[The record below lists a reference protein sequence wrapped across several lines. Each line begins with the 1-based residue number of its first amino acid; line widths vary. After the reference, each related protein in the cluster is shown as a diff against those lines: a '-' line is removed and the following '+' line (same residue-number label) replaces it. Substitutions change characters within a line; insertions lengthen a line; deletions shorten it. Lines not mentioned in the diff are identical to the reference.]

1 MFRKIIT
8 IFVVL
13 ALAFLLCVT
22 LVTAFTIVINP
33 LDRPEPE
40 YHLTL
45 NKDNSITLYETRDK
59 QQVTTT
65 SDSLSYYI
73 DKLQE

>member
-1 MFRKIIT
+1 MFRKITT
-8 IFVVL
+8 IFVFL
-13 ALAFLLCVT
+13 ALAFLFSVT
-22 LVTAFTIVINP
+22 IVTAFTIVISP
-33 LDRPEPE
+33 LSKPVPE

>member
-8 IFVVL
+8 IFVF
-13 ALAFLLCVT
+13 LAFAFSLSFT
-22 LVTAFTIVINP
+22 IVTAFSIVIKP
-33 LDRPEPE
+33 LDKPKPD

-45 NKDNSITLYETRDK
+45 NKDNSITLYDTRNK